1 MSQMDNMLI
10 NACKNG
16 QKGVA
21 QTLLSNGDVD
31 VNKRD
36 AMGFTALHYACQKGA
51 RDLVSLLLA
60 SGADASACSND
71 STTPLHMCS
80 RSGNKDVIRMLLD
93 AGADVNA
100 TDRNGRTPIMG
111 MASEGKTDAAKMLL
125 ENGADPT
132 MADNDGHTVM
142 DIATSKGLKGLVSAL
157 ADAEGSA
164 DAKDS
169 VGNTPLHQAC
179 CDRERGGCQRPQR
192 RRREPVVPGRP
203 QRGAEH
209 SRDPPG
215 FWCRPIG
222 QSQLGRPSPPHRGS

>member
-21 QTLLSNGDVD
+21 QTLLSKGDVD

-132 MADNDGHTVM
+132 MADNDGHARPMPRRCCWRTAPTPPWQTTTGTPSWTSPHPRGLRAWSPHWLMQRVLQM
-142 DIATSKGLKGLVSAL
+142 RRIRSATPRYIRPAGTPRGRS
-157 ADAEGSA
+157 
-164 DAKDS
+164 S
-169 VGNTPLHQAC
+169 VC
-179 CDRERGGCQRPQR
+179 
-192 RRREPVVPGRP
+192 
-203 QRGAEH
+203 
-209 SRDPPG
+209 
-215 FWCRPIG
+215 
-222 QSQLGRPSPPHRGS
+222 